1 MVAIENILLLF
12 FCLLPNTINV
22 TNALSSK
29 HRFDEVDQKWLAVK
43 LRVHR
48 GKVCVTV
55 CDEERLI
62 GKLLEE
68 GKERFT
74 GLFGS
79 IVPWDDSFTINE
91 RYFAL
96 REEGVGR
103 RVGIGVVA
111 GSKDVGG
118 RERLPSVGSS
128 FDEEYGRRKGE
139 EMTVRCKVAQVE
151 PILGVAQQKRS
162 FNSVINATLG
172 VWEGIL
178 DGKLLEKQGE
188 VSFASCGKTSSDS
201 SKVVEGVIKC
211 RGVKNAACI
220 NGVKEVIENV
230 QEENGRARHE
240 MIGGRVTVRA

>member
-1 MVAIENILLLF
+1 MSDL
-12 FCLLPNTINV
+12 
-22 TNALSSK
+22 
-29 HRFDEVDQKWLAVK
+29 K
-43 LRVHR
+43 LRSFFSKW
-48 GKVCVTV
+48 G
-55 CDEERLI
+55 DESVSE
-62 GKLLEE
+62 
-68 GKERFT
+68 
-74 GLFGS
+74 S
-79 IVPWDDSFTINE
+79 
-91 RYFAL
+91 
-96 REEGVGR
+96 
-103 RVGIGVVA
+103 VA
-111 GSKDVGG
+111 SSKDVGG

-139 EMTVRCKVAQVE
+139 EMTVQCKVAQVE

-240 MIGGRVTVRA
+240 MIGGESNGSELKAEQLHMDLGCSNLHVASHVKVG